1 MQKLSERQP
10 LLLDGNIKG
19 LLLLFFPILL
29 MTFSNCLFLIVE
41 KVFLGRLAPEAMTA
55 AVSAAYACQVTQ
67 LPTVALAMM
76 AQICVGRWHGAQEW
90 ASIGPGIW
98 QFIWFSLLSMFI
110 TVPLGLIYESYYFH
124 GTSIEFIVLPYYRTL
139 LAINFLFPLAATL
152 SCFFLGQGKTRL
164 ILVLT
169 LISQGIKILFAYLF
183 IFGWGNLIPA
193 WGLLGGVFSTFLA
206 QGGICLVLL
215 GVFLQP
221 RFQKIYNSSDWTFKP
236 KLFWECIQP
245 GLLRA
250 MNRVLIVTSWAAIAH
265 LMTAKEGEYSIVLSV
280 GGALFLFLPFLGD
293 AICQAQITVVSHL
306 LGSKRYLE
314 LNQAFKSGVIL
325 VSSSVLLCGIP
336 LVVFPLQTF
345 DLLFSKVEMT
355 PESTKSVFLGVWASF
370 MFFTFTCIP
379 ISYILAFQDT
389 KFSLFMGIMSW
400 LIGYLF
406 MYLAIELFSMP
417 ADQFWLVLTIT
428 HAVNALLYQWR
439 MKKLESAL
447 PMAASPHIEAAS

>member
-1 MQKLSERQP
+1 MQGLSERQP
-10 LLLDGNIKG
+10 LLLDGKIKG
-19 LLLLFFPILL
+19 LLHLFFPILL

-76 AQICVGRWHGAQEW
+76 AQVCVGRWHGAQEW
-90 ASIGPGIW
+90 TSIGPGIW
-98 QFIWFSLLSMFI
+98 QFVWFCLLSMFI
-110 TVPLGLIYESYYFH
+110 TVPIGLLYERYYFH
-124 GTSIEFIVLPYYRTL
+124 GTSIEAIVLPYYRSL

-206 QGGICLVLL
+206 QGGFCLVLL

-221 RFQKIYNSSDWTFKP
+221 RLKKIYHSSDWTFKP

-250 MNRVLIVTSWAAIAH
+250 MNRVLSVTSWAAIAH
-265 LMTAKEGEYSIVLSV
+265 LMTAREGDYPIILSV
-280 GGALFLFLPFLGD
+280 GGTLFLFLPFVGD
-293 AICQAQITVVSHL
+293 AICQAQITVVSHI
-306 LGSKRYLE
+306 LGSKRYSE
-314 LNQAFKSGVIL
+314 LHRAFRSGLTL
-325 VSSSVLLCGIP
+325 VSSTILLCAIP
-336 LVVFPLQTF
+336 LLIFPFQTF
-345 DLLFSKVEMT
+345 DWLFPKVEMT
-355 PESTKSVFLGVWASF
+355 PEAIKNIFLGVWASF
-370 MFFTFTCIP
+370 AFFTFTFIP
-379 ISYILAFQDT
+379 ISYVLAFKDT
-389 KFSLFMGIMSW
+389 KFSLFMGVMSW
-400 LIGYLF
+400 AIGYLF
-406 MYLAIELFSMP
+406 MYLAIEFYSMP

-428 HAVNALLYQWR
+428 HALNALFYQWR
-439 MKKLESAL
+439 MKKLESTL
-447 PMAASPHIEAAS
+447 PMPYAEAASG

>member
-1 MQKLSERQP
+1 MQRLSERP
-10 LLLDGNIKG
+10 SLLLDGKIKG

-29 MTFSNCLFLIVE
+29 MTFSNCLFLFIE
-41 KVFLGRLAPEAMTA
+41 KIFLGQLSSEAMTA

-76 AQICVGRWHGAQEW
+76 AQVCVGRWYGAQEW
-90 ASIGPGIW
+90 TSIGPGIW
-98 QFIWFSLLSMFI
+98 QFIWFSLLSMLI
-110 TVPLGLIYESYYFH
+110 TVPIGLLYERYYFH
-124 GTSIEFIVLPYYRTL
+124 GTSIEAIVLPYYRTL
-139 LAINFLFPLAATL
+139 LSINFLFPLAATL

-206 QGGICLVLL
+206 QGGFCLVLL

-221 RFQKIYNSSDWTFKP
+221 DFKKIYSSSNWTFKP

-245 GLLRA
+245 GILRA
-250 MNRVLIVTSWAAIAH
+250 MNRVLIITSWAAIAH
-265 LMTAKEGEYSIVLSV
+265 LMTTKEEDYPLVLSV
-280 GGALFLFLPFLGD
+280 GGTLFLFLPFLGD
-293 AICQAQITVVSHL
+293 ATCQAQITVVSHL

-314 LNQAFKSGVIL
+314 LNRAFRSGLTI
-325 VSSSVLLCGIP
+325 VSTTIILCGIP

-355 PESTKSVFLGVWASF
+355 PESIKNVFLGVWASF
-370 MFFTFTCIP
+370 VFSTFACIP
-379 ISYILAFQDT
+379 ISYVLAFKDT
-389 KFSLFMGIMSW
+389 NFSLFMGLMCW
-400 LIGYLF
+400 MIGYLF
-406 MYLAIELFSMP
+406 MYVAIEVFVIP
-417 ADQFWLVLTIT
+417 ADQFWSMLAIT
-428 HAVNALLYQWR
+428 YAVNALLYQWR

-447 PMAASPHIEAAS
+447 PMTASPHLEATP